1 MCSCRLASALVCAA
15 LLVAAPSPR
24 PAAPEVRALWVV
36 RTALV
41 SPSAITSMVATARS
55 AGFNTLLVQVRGRGD
70 AYYAS
75 RAEPRAGALAAQPVS
90 FDPLAQVLRQGHAA
104 GLKVHAWV
112 NVNLVAD
119 AGDAPANGRHVVRR
133 HPEWLMVPEDLAASI
148 GDPRGPAFV
157 PTLTSWTRSQSGSV
171 EGLYTSPISEH
182 ARDYVVDVVRDLVSR
197 YQVDGVHFDYVRYP
211 GPAFD
216 CSREALRAFKTEVSR
231 SLPGQE
237 RRALDRA
244 ERANALAWIQRYP
257 ARWEDFRRLRLTSLM
272 QRLRD
277 VVKQK
282 RPRALVS
289 AAVVP
294 DSATAMTSRFQD
306 WPGWMAKGLLD
317 VLCPMAYSTDDVVFR
332 RQVAHAR
339 NAARGRPVWAG
350 IGAYRLTGVQTLTQ
364 IQAAR
369 RLGVDGVILFSYD
382 SLVNPSRGSDN
393 LARIGAQA
401 FGQQHAPAW

>member
-1 MCSCRLASALVCAA
+1 MCSCRLASALLCAA
-15 LLVAAPSPR
+15 LLVAAPSAR

-41 SPSAITSMVATARS
+41 SPAAITSMVAAARS

-70 AYYAS
+70 AYYSS
-75 RAEPRAGALAAQPVS
+75 RAEPRASALAAQPMS
-90 FDPLAQVLRQGHAA
+90 FDPLAQVLRQGHSA

-119 AGDAPANGRHVVRR
+119 AGDAPTNGRHVVRR
-133 HPEWLMVPEDLAASI
+133 HPEWLMVPEDLATSI
-148 GDPRGPAFV
+148 GDPRGRAFV
-157 PTLTSWTRSQSGSV
+157 STLASWTKSQSGSV

-182 ARDYVVDVVRDLVSR
+182 AGDYVVDVVRDLVSR
-197 YQVDGVHFDYVRYP
+197 YHVDGVHFDYVRYP

-216 CSREALRAFKTEVSR
+216 CSREALRAFKTEVAR

-244 ERANALAWIQRYP
+244 EHANALAWIQRYP

-272 QRLRD
+272 QRLRG

-294 DSATAMTSRFQD
+294 DSATAVTSRFQD

-317 VLCPMAYSTDDVVFR
+317 VLCPMAYSTDDAVFR
-332 RQVAHAR
+332 QQVEHAR

-350 IGAYRLTGVQTLTQ
+350 IGAYRMTGDQTLTQ

-401 FGQQHAPAW
+401 FGQQHVPAW

>member
-1 MCSCRLASALVCAA
+1 MLSARPAFAILGIVLLAVAASA
-15 LLVAAPSPR
+15 R
-24 PAAPEVRALWVV
+24 PVAPEVRALWVV
-36 RTALV
+36 RTSLV
-41 SPSAITSMVATARS
+41 SPAAITSMVTAARA
-55 AGFNTLLVQVRGRGD
+55 AGFNALLVQIRGRGD

-75 RAEPRAGALAAQPVS
+75 RVEPRASTLAAQPAS
-90 FDPLAQVLRQGHAA
+90 FDPLALVLRQGHAA

-119 AGDAPANGRHVVRR
+119 AGDVPTNGRHVVNR
-133 HPEWLMVPEDLAASI
+133 HPEWLMVPADLATSI

-216 CSREALRAFKTEVSR
+216 CSREALRAFKAEVSR

-244 ERANALAWIQRYP
+244 ERSNALAWIQRYP

-294 DSATAMTSRFQD
+294 DSATAITSRFQD

-317 VLCPMAYSTDDVVFR
+317 VLCPMAYSTDDAVFR
-332 RQVAHAR
+332 RQVAYAR

-350 IGAYRLTGVQTLTQ
+350 IGAYRLTGDQALTQ

-401 FGQQHAPAW
+401 FGQ

>member
-1 MCSCRLASALVCAA
+1 MCSRRLAIALVCSA
-15 LLVAAPSPR
+15 LLVASPSAR
-24 PAAPEVRALWVV
+24 PVAPEVRALWVV

-41 SPSAITSMVATARS
+41 SPAAITSMVTAARS

-75 RAEPRAGALAAQPVS
+75 RAEPRASALAAQPAS

-104 GLKVHAWV
+104 GLTVHAWV

-119 AGDAPANGRHVVRR
+119 AGDVPTKGRHVVNR
-133 HPEWLMVPEDLAASI
+133 HPEWLMVPADLATTI
-148 GDPRGPAFV
+148 GDPRGRAFV
-157 PTLTSWTRSQSGSV
+157 ATLASWTRSQTASV
-171 EGLYTSPISEH
+171 EGLYTSPIPEH
-182 ARDYVVDVVRDLVSR
+182 AGDYVVGVVRDLVSR

-216 CSREALRAFKTEVSR
+216 CSREALRAFKSEVAPG
-231 SLPGQE
+231 LPRQE

-244 ERANALAWIQRYP
+244 ERSNMLAWIQRYP
-257 ARWEDFRRLRLTSLM
+257 ARWEEFRRLRLTSLM
-272 QRLRD
+272 HRLRD

-294 DSATAMTSRFQD
+294 DSATAVTSRFQD

-317 VLCPMAYSTDDVVFR
+317 VLCPMAYSTDDAVFR
-332 RQVAHAR
+332 QQVEHAR
-339 NAARGRPVWAG
+339 AAARGRPVWAG
-350 IGAYRLTGVQTLTQ
+350 IGAYRLTGDQTLRQ
-364 IQAAR
+364 ILAAR

-382 SLVNPSRGSDN
+382 SLVNPSRGPDN
-393 LARIGAQA
+393 LSRIGAQA
-401 FGQQHAPAW
+401 FGQPHAPAW